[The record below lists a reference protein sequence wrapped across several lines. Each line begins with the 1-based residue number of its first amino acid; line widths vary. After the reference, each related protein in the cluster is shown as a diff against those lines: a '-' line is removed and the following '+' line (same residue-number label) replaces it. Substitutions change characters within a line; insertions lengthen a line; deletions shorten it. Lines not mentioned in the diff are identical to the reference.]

1 MALRCPNAAVAK
13 SKPPRGLISYALN
26 IAEEYS
32 VQLLGTSDAP
42 LGSIFTEP
50 EVDDEM
56 NWLRRKRGQKGF
68 TLVELM
74 IVVAIIAILA
84 AIAVPQFTEY
94 RKRGYRAELYS
105 DLKNSYTASQA
116 YFVDYP
122 SATVDALAK
131 ISGYGYQK
139 SSNIT
144 FSAGNLTVS
153 SGTITLVNGA
163 LPAGANTGTVA
174 STGAITMP

>member
-1 MALRCPNAAVAK
+1 MI
-13 SKPPRGLISYALN
+13 LILLKN
-26 IAEEYS
+26 IVCSSSAHS
-32 VQLLGTSDAP
+32 MLLGTAA
-42 LGSIFTEP
+42 ITEQ
-50 EVDDEM
+50 EVDNDM
-56 NWLRRKRGQKGF
+56 NWLRKKREQKGF

-74 IVVAIIAILA
+74 IVVGIIAILA
-84 AIAVPQFTEY
+84 AIAIPQFTEY
-94 RKRGYRAELYS
+94 RKRGYKAELRS
-105 DLKNSYTASQA
+105 DLHNAFTAAQA

-122 SATVDALAK
+122 TATVNSLAK

-144 FSAGNLTVS
+144 FSAGNLTGTV
-153 SGTITLVNGA
+153 GTITLASGA

>member
-1 MALRCPNAAVAK
+1 
-13 SKPPRGLISYALN
+13 
-26 IAEEYS
+26 
-32 VQLLGTSDAP
+32 
-42 LGSIFTEP
+42 LGSIFTEQ

-131 ISGYGYQK
+131 LTSSGYQK
-139 SSNIT
+139 SPNVT
-144 FSAGNLTVS
+144 FGSGTLTVTG
-153 SGTITLVNGA
+153 GTITLSHA
-163 LPAGANTGTVA
+163 LLPGGANTGTVA